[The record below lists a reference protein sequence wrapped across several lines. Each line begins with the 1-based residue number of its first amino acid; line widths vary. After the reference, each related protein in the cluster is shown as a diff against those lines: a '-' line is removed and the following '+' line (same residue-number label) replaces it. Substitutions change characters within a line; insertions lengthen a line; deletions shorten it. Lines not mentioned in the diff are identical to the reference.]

1 MADVDV
7 RRTVPARLVEDIDAE
22 GQCEP
27 GCMMLDS
34 RHQGYLFACPGCG
47 EQLSLPVRGGSGW
60 TVTAGTVEHPET
72 LSLTPSLHHVAAARG
87 CGWHGYLT
95 GGVFRSL

>member
-7 RRTVPARLVEDIDAE
+7 RRTVPARRVEDLDAE
-22 GQCEP
+22 NVGP
-27 GCMMLDS
+27 GCMMLNS
-34 RHQGYLFACPGCG
+34 RHQGYLFACPGCAMH
-47 EQLSLPVRGGSGW
+47 LSLPVSGPQAW
-60 TVTAGTVEHPET
+60 TVTAGDVEHPET
-72 LSLTPSLHHVAAARG
+72 LTLSPSILHPVNGNG